1 MYADLMLTQ
10 NQLLEEYD
18 GAKPQ
23 RQADIAEQLD
33 SIGKILES
41 ESGEDYTDDLLI
53 DKWEREIAE
62 GRVPDLDEE
71 DDINA

>member
-10 NQLLEEYD
+10 GQLLEEYD
-18 GAKPQ
+18 SAKPQ

-33 SIGKILES
+33 SIGKILEG
-41 ESGEDYTDDLLI
+41 EGGEDYTDDPLI